1 MATVLGIWIAL
12 AGVPSALA
20 GLTGMRRVRR
30 LRQDGVRA
38 WATVVL
44 HSADG
49 ERQVALRY
57 TLPDGEVL
65 EKPATGKAKALL
77 PGERVLI
84 WYDQADPL
92 DVLVHGREK
101 KAADLVFVI
110 AGVALVAAG
119 VLIGIA
125 AP

>member
-12 AGVPSALA
+12 AGVPAALA
-20 GLTGMRRVRR
+20 GLTGRRRRRR
-30 LRQDGVRA
+30 LRRDGVQA

-44 HSADG
+44 LISDG

-65 EKPATGKAKALL
+65 EKPVAGKAEALL
-77 PGERVLI
+77 SGERVLI

-92 DVLVHGREK
+92 DVLVSGREK

-110 AGVALVAAG
+110 AGATLVAAG
-119 VLIGIA
+119 VIIAIA